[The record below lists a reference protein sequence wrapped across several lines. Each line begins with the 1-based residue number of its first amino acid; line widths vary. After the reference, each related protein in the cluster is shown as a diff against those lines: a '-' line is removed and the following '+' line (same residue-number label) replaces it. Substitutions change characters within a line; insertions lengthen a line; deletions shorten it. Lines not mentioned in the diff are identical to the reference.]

1 MNFNN
6 FTIKPQSAIQKAV
19 VPTRQGKN
27 QAIEPVHLLKGV
39 ISEGESVV
47 NFIFQKLGVNPGFV
61 AQQLD
66 KEIASLPQV
75 SGGDPYLSSASN
87 YAHYYEECRSHRKRF
102 Q

>member
-6 FTIKPQSAIQKAV
+6 FTIKSQSAIQKAV
-19 VPTRQGKN
+19 ETTRQGKN

-66 KEIASLPQV
+66 KEIAS
-75 SGGDPYLSSASN
+75 
-87 YAHYYEECRSHRKRF
+87 
-102 Q
+102 